1 MSIDLTQTPTLQA
14 VATADEQS
22 LVLDLEQRVE
32 AAVRQAA
39 SRPEV
44 LTAEEN
50 ENAAA
55 ERLAKLTR
63 AERGLNAQAK
73 EIAEKM
79 AQTRAGVL
87 EGLIESAGENA
98 KLDFKPLAEMISLE
112 HRARY
117 LIRAIEHLVENLL
130 PLARV
135 THLREQSH
143 AGMVQAKALEQ
154 VAQERAEKLLHQ
166 LREAVSEEVVL
177 PVDLSKGVSG
187 ALVAQAAE
195 YRRRAVTISE
205 NADKLE
211 KTYAP
216 RA

>member
-1 MSIDLTQTPTLQA
+1 
-14 VATADEQS
+14 
-22 LVLDLEQRVE
+22 VL
-32 AAVRQAA
+32 A
-39 SRPEV
+39 
-44 LTAEEN
+44 AEEN

-117 LIRAIEHLVENLL
+117 LSRAIEHLVENLL

-211 KTYAP
+211 QTYVP